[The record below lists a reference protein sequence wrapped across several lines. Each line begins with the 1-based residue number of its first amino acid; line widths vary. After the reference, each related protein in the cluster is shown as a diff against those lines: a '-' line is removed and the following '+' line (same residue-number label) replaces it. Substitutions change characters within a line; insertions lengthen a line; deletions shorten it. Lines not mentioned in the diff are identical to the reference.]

1 VGVERGLRHLHHNA
15 GKRSV
20 VADLGD
26 PAGVARVRA
35 LARWADLLVETAAPG
50 ALAAVGL
57 GPDDLRADMRADVTR
72 GLQASPKELPSK
84 YFYDEEGSALFDAIT
99 RLPEY
104 YLTRRESEILRAR
117 AAEIAALTGADTVIE
132 LGSGRSGKTRLLL
145 DSFSERGLLRRFAP
159 FDVSETVLRASAAA
173 LVGRYPGIE
182 VHAVVG
188 DIERHLA
195 HLPRGD
201 RRLVAFLGSTIGNFP
216 PARRRACLR
225 EIAAGLEPGDAFL
238 LGTDLAKDVDR
249 LEAAYND
256 TAGVTAAFNR
266 NILWV
271 LNRELEAEFAP
282 ERFDHVARWNAAE
295 AWIEMLLRA
304 QTEQR
309 VRVGALALTVEFAD
323 GEEMRTEISAK
334 FTREGVEAEL
344 AAAGLELTRWW
355 TDPAGDFALALA
367 VPAS

>member
-1 VGVERGLRHLHHNA
+1 MA
-15 GKRSV
+15 
-20 VADLGD
+20 
-26 PAGVARVRA
+26 
-35 LARWADLLVETAAPG
+35 TAAK
-50 ALAAVGL
+50 VRIDVHL
-57 GPDDLRADMRADVTR
+57 GPEELGENLRADAAA
-72 GLQASPKELPSK
+72 GLTASPKELLPK
-84 YFYDEEGSALFDAIT
+84 WFYDERGSALFHAIT

-104 YLTRRESEILRAR
+104 YLTRRETELLGALSG
-117 AAEIAALTGADTVIE
+117 EIAALTGADTVIE
-132 LGSGRSGKTRLLL
+132 LGSGRSAKTRMVL
-145 DSFSERGLLRRFAP
+145 DAFFEAGILRRFAP
-159 FDVSETVLRASAAA
+159 FDVSEPVLRASAAA

-188 DIERHLA
+188 DLERHLD
-195 HLPRGD
+195 HLPRGE

-216 PARRRACLR
+216 PGRRRACLR
-225 EIAAGLEPGDAFL
+225 EIAAGLEAGDAFL
-238 LGTDLAKDVDR
+238 LGTDLVKDVER

-304 QTEQR
+304 QKEQS
-309 VRVGALALTVEFAD
+309 VRVGALGLGVEFAE

-344 AAAGLELTRWW
+344 AGAGLELIRWW
-355 TDPAGDFALALA
+355 TDPAGDFALSLA